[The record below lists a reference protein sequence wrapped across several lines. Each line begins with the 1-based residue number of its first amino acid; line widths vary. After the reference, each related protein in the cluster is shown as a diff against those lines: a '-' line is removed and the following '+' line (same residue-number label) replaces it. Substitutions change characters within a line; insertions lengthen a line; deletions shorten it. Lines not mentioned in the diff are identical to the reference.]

1 MFGEDRSQ
9 SPRMA
14 SPWTSRL
21 STSLDNA
28 ASRGP
33 SPLSIGHSA
42 SGTPDSQRARRGTSA
57 AQHQASQQTPGP
69 QAHSSTSGLG
79 IRSSRNNSGVDI
91 SNEDT
96 VIPNSDTP
104 PVTSSSHSPSLAP
117 LNPEHDTIGNIEY
130 KLKLLPPT
138 RDRFNRLVTQ
148 LKWRLLQGG
157 GMAIYEV
164 GVLDDGALVGLS
176 RREMRASLDTLEAM
190 ASHLGARVE
199 VRRVVVVQRYPGQD
213 PTASSSTSPAML
225 AASGPTPPPASRA
238 SSSLPDIPHLSLQTA
253 STTVLNGVHA
263 GVLPPASH
271 LPLPNSAAPD
281 VLSDRIPRASPPTN
295 PTLRSDSPSHTPS
308 SSLPSPPSTS
318 LPPFRTMAQIH
329 AANKVLNEAYL
340 LRELGAKRR
349 GSRAG
354 PADIVHLGLL
364 DAGQARKW
372 IGGGK
377 RTFSADMRLDL
388 PPPSSSSSQQQGSSS
403 SPSVLAVGSV
413 PAALDELGT
422 SDSRGKLVAEMA
434 LPLVVLPPNVLLREI
449 EHDQLVEQWEEDLKR
464 RRAEL
469 AAVNHAAA
477 VGGSSNGSGSN
488 SNSNTQRQ
496 RRRRG
501 SNRMEDGSPTL
512 AGMSFF
518 ASSRKPWVPDPILA
532 AGGVGVGSVDVDP
545 DAETVRPIVTH
556 SKEGSGPVRI
566 AGAGGAVDGDEME
579 GHANSDHRLQHEEG
593 RDPGARDSDEDEGSE
608 TGNSSDGSAGKDGG
622 EEEGDRNTDRS
633 DEDDDDEEEEGFFSF
648 SLSLSDDE
656 DGQIKGGRRKKDA
669 KSKKGT
675 RRPLSTA
682 GGSKAGAFLAGEGT
696 RRPISEKSKRNGASE
711 PEEDGIA
718 QGEGTRQPLSMHDK
732 LNGDALATSPDTR
745 RSPPVQLAVLA
756 RKKSSGSERKAEHR
770 AAVLEDTLVRADA
783 EARGVRAGLSPQ
795 QRSTSPSTLIDV
807 PHGRVMDGGSRP
819 DAITDEVAGK
829 VGSDGAMSRAASST
843 STPLRDTSTGMAT
856 AVRFIVEA
864 KVLRKLRKGDFF
876 IDYAG
881 I

>member
-1 MFGEDRSQ
+1 
-9 SPRMA
+9 MA

-57 AQHQASQQTPGP
+57 AQHQASHQTPGL

-79 IRSSRNNSGVDI
+79 IRRSRNNSGVDI

-104 PVTSSSHSPSLAP
+104 PVTTSSHSPSLAP

-148 LKWRLLQGG
+148 LNWRLLQGG

-213 PTASSSTSPAML
+213 PTASSSTSPATL
-225 AASGPTPPPASRA
+225 AASGSTPPPASRA
-238 SSSLPDIPHLSLQTA
+238 SSSLPDIPHLYLQTA

-271 LPLPNSAAPD
+271 LPSPNSAAPE
-281 VLSDRIPRASPPTN
+281 VLSDRISRASPPIP

-388 PPPSSSSSQQQGSSS
+388 PPPASSQQQGSSS

-434 LPLVVLPPNVLLREI
+434 LPLVVLPPDVLLREI

-566 AGAGGAVDGDEME
+566 AGAGAGGAVDGDEME
-579 GHANSDHRLQHEEG
+579 GHANGDHRLQREEG

-608 TGNSSDGSAGKDGG
+608 TGNSSDGSASKDGG
-622 EEEGDRNTDRS
+622 EEDGDRNTDGS
-633 DEDDDDEEEEGFFSF
+633 DEDDSDEEEEGFFSF

-682 GGSKAGAFLAGEGT
+682 DESKAGGSLAGEGT
-696 RRPISEKSKRNGASE
+696 RRSIPEKSKRNGASE
-711 PEEDGIA
+711 LQDEDGLA
-718 QGEGTRQPLSMHDK
+718 TGEGTRQSSMHDK
-732 LNGDALATSPDTR
+732 LNGDALVT
-745 RSPPVQLAVLA
+745 
-756 RKKSSGSERKAEHR
+756 
-770 AAVLEDTLVRADA
+770 
-783 EARGVRAGLSPQ
+783 
-795 QRSTSPSTLIDV
+795 
-807 PHGRVMDGGSRP
+807 
-819 DAITDEVAGK
+819 
-829 VGSDGAMSRAASST
+829 
-843 STPLRDTSTGMAT
+843 
-856 AVRFIVEA
+856 
-864 KVLRKLRKGDFF
+864 
-876 IDYAG
+876 
-881 I
+881 